1 MDWSKIKITPLNLI
15 VALCFVYAF
24 YCLLGYEKTING
36 FANTTKVIYTLLLA
50 LILSITDIL
59 FRRFIDNTKWIWLIQ
74 GSFILL
80 ITILMIIFQK
90 I

>member
-1 MDWSKIKITPLNLI
+1 MDWSKIKITPLNLM

-24 YCLLGYEKTING
+24 YCLSGYEKTISG
-36 FANTTKVIYTLLLA
+36 FANTTKAIYTLLLA
-50 LILSITDIL
+50 LILSITDII

-80 ITILMIIFQK
+80 IIILMIIFQK
-90 I
+90 T